1 VTITFT
7 YTQLGVIAVVLVV
20 LVDLFVAR
28 TRLVTRRAFWVAY
41 AIMLFFQFITNGMFT
56 GFGIV
61 RYNGDAI
68 IGSTS
73 PSQGPPP
80 FIGDG
85 RLFFAPVE
93 DVLFGFA
100 LIMLALI
107 GWVWWGRRGVQ
118 ATPLAGPPMWRRRT
132 VRPGRSEVCGAKQP
146 GGGLEPRE
154 PRPAQ
159 QRQDDGA

>member
-1 VTITFT
+1 MMVTLT
-7 YTQLGVIAVVLVV
+7 YTQLGVIAVVLVI

-61 RYNGDAI
+61 RYDGDAI

-73 PSQGPPP
+73 PTQGSPPL
-80 FIGDG
+80 IGDG
-85 RLFFAPVE
+85 RVFFAPVE

-118 ATPLAGPPMWRRRT
+118 PTPKAGPPLWRQRR
-132 VRPGRSEVCGAKQP
+132 
-146 GGGLEPRE
+146 
-154 PRPAQ
+154 
-159 QRQDDGA
+159 

>member
-1 VTITFT
+1 MVTLT
-7 YTQLGVIAVVLVV
+7 YTQLGVIAVVLVI
-20 LVDLFVAR
+20 LVDLFVTR

-61 RYNGDAI
+61 RYDGDAI

-73 PSQGPPP
+73 PTQGSPLL
-80 FIGDG
+80 IGDG
-85 RLFFAPVE
+85 RVFFAPVE

-118 ATPLAGPPMWRRRT
+118 PTPKAGPPLWRQRR
-132 VRPGRSEVCGAKQP
+132 
-146 GGGLEPRE
+146 
-154 PRPAQ
+154 
-159 QRQDDGA
+159 

>member
-1 VTITFT
+1 MTFALT

-20 LVDLFVAR
+20 LVDLFIAR

-61 RYNGDAI
+61 RYDGAAI
-68 IGSTS
+68 IGGTS
-73 PSQGPPP
+73 PSQGAPPLV
-80 FIGDG
+80 GDG

-93 DVLFGFA
+93 DVLFGFS

-118 ATPLAGPPMWRRRT
+118 PNPQAPHSSSEEECLAWSLRW
-132 VRPGRSEVCGAKQP
+132 
-146 GGGLEPRE
+146 GLER
-154 PRPAQ
+154 
-159 QRQDDGA
+159 

>member
-1 VTITFT
+1 MVTLT
-7 YTQLGVIAVVLVV
+7 YTQLGVIAVVLVI

-61 RYNGDAI
+61 RYDGDAI

-73 PSQGPPP
+73 PTQGSPPL
-80 FIGDG
+80 IGDG
-85 RLFFAPVE
+85 RVFFAPVE

-118 ATPLAGPPMWRRRT
+118 PTPKAGPPLWR
-132 VRPGRSEVCGAKQP
+132 
-146 GGGLEPRE
+146 
-154 PRPAQ
+154 
-159 QRQDDGA
+159 QRH

>member
-1 VTITFT
+1 MMVTLT
-7 YTQLGVIAVVLVV
+7 YTQLGVIAVVLVI
-20 LVDLFVAR
+20 LVDLFVTR

-61 RYNGDAI
+61 RYDGDAI

-73 PSQGPPP
+73 PTQGSPPL
-80 FIGDG
+80 IGDG
-85 RLFFAPVE
+85 RVFFAPVE

-118 ATPLAGPPMWRRRT
+118 PTPKAGPPLWRQRR
-132 VRPGRSEVCGAKQP
+132 
-146 GGGLEPRE
+146 
-154 PRPAQ
+154 
-159 QRQDDGA
+159 